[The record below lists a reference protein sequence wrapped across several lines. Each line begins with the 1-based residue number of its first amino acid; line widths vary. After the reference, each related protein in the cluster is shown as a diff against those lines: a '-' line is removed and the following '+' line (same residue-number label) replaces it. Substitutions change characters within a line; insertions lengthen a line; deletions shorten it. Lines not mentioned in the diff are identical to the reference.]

1 MARHTIPITNGKGS
15 IELVAG
21 IYNATAI
28 AGGYD
33 ASTLNP
39 KSVTII
45 DGTDTYAFTISAKGI
60 LTLHVTDTGD
70 PNTGVQIVGAK
81 FIRTDSTGTIVGNE
95 ITTNEDG
102 NAVFNNVPFAETGST
117 AIYYKQISSDGG
129 HTFDDTVKSIT
140 MTEETETVQITNPPA
155 PVRNFTLMDASFP
168 NIPIIDGQILL
179 QDN

>member
-95 ITTNEDG
+95 IITNDNG
-102 NAVFNNVPFAETGST
+102 DAVFNNVPFAETGST

>member
-129 HTFDDTVKSIT
+129 HTFEDTVKSII

-155 PVRNFTLMDASFP
+155 PVRNFTLMDESFP